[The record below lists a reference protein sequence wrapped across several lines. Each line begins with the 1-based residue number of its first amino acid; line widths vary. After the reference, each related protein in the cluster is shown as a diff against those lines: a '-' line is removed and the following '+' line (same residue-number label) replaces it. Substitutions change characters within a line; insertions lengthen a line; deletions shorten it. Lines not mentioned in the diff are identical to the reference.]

1 MIHRKKTPIYV
12 YFISFL
18 SIVVVAVCTTVVLS
32 VLSRKPK
39 VPSVTPKSMIYF
51 GTVCTLNLFEDGT
64 QALYNTLFN
73 RLEQI
78 ETEFDPARASSDI
91 SQINAAAG
99 DHAIPVNSDITY
111 VLRRALAY
119 AELSGGLFDPTI
131 GSITKLWQIGT
142 EEAHIPNQRYIK
154 STLELVDYHSVVID
168 GDTVFLEKKGMS
180 LDLGALVKGFAADE
194 LRKILAAHHVSKAII
209 DLGGNIYV
217 FGKKLDDEPWY
228 VGIKNPENESGD
240 PALVM
245 QLDECS
251 VVTSGVYER
260 YFVQGGKRYHHIFN
274 AKTGYPLET
283 NLLSATII
291 CKSSIDA
298 DALSTL
304 VFLLGKDDGI
314 DLISRMDGVAC
325 VFIDDNL
332 EVTASES
339 LKGNIDSPIYKY
351 KIFHFK

>member
-18 SIVVVAVCTTVVLS
+18 SIVVVAVCVTVVLS

-64 QALYNTLFN
+64 QALYNALFN

-180 LDLGALVKGFAADE
+180 LDLGALVKGSR
-194 LRKILAAHHVSKAII
+194 LT
-209 DLGGNIYV
+209 N
-217 FGKKLDDEPWY
+217 
-228 VGIKNPENESGD
+228 
-240 PALVM
+240 
-245 QLDECS
+245 
-251 VVTSGVYER
+251 YE
-260 YFVQGGKRYHHIFN
+260 
-274 AKTGYPLET
+274 
-283 NLLSATII
+283 
-291 CKSSIDA
+291 KSSLLTMFQKR
-298 DALSTL
+298 LSTL
-304 VFLLGKDDGI
+304 EETFTFSEKSWTMSLGMWESKIPKMNQATRLSSCSLTNAALSQAASTSAILFRAGSAI
-314 DLISRMDGVAC
+314 TTFSTQKPATRSKQIS
-325 VFIDDNL
+325 
-332 EVTASES
+332 
-339 LKGNIDSPIYKY
+339 
-351 KIFHFK
+351 